1 MTAATIAGIDI
12 GGSKTHVAVACR
24 GNMAAER
31 VLDSAEWRV
40 RDFDADALSLARLLH
55 QMHEERPAALAVGS
69 HGCDTQRE
77 CEAFQRALE
86 RAIGTAVH
94 VVNDAELM
102 VPAAGF
108 MQGIGL
114 VSGTGSIAVSRL
126 KDDTMLAA
134 GGWGWIL
141 GDEGSAPSL
150 VRDAARAVRACID
163 RGDAPDQ
170 LAGALLQTLGGSD
183 PTQLGGL
190 LQRAGSAAA
199 VGRHAHAVFAAAQ
212 AGSHLA
218 ARVIETAGQ
227 SLADLVGQLV
237 RRGAPAERVVAGGG
251 VISSQPLLMMAFTE
265 AMRNV
270 LPSTEVTLLRSPPV
284 AGALVLAERLLTG
297 RAASETERPGAR
309 A

>member
-12 GGSKTHVAVACR
+12 GGSKTHIAVACR
-24 GNMAAER
+24 GKMLAEQ
-31 VLDSAEWRV
+31 VLDSAKWRV
-40 RDFDADALSLARLLH
+40 REFDADALSLARLLQ
-55 QMHEERPAALAVGS
+55 QMYNGRPAAFAVGS
-69 HGCDTQRE
+69 HGCDTQGE

-86 RAIGTAVH
+86 RAIGTAVQ

-114 VSGTGSIAVSRL
+114 VAGTGSIAVSRL
-126 KDDTMLAA
+126 KDDTMLVA

-141 GDEGSAPSL
+141 GDEGSAPAL
-150 VRDAARAVRACID
+150 VRDAARAVRASID
-163 RGDAPDQ
+163 NGDAPDQ
-170 LAGALLQTLGGSD
+170 LVDALLGALGGSD

-218 ARVIETAGQ
+218 AYVIETAGR
-227 SLADLVGQLV
+227 SLADLVRQLV

-251 VISSQPLLMMAFTE
+251 VISSQSLLMTSFTD

-270 LPSTEVTLLRSPPV
+270 LPDTQVILLRSPPV
-284 AGALVLAERLLTG
+284 AGALVLAERLLAGRAKLETG
-297 RAASETERPGAR
+297 RPRARP
-309 A
+309 

>member
-12 GGSKTHVAVACR
+12 GGSKTHIAVACR

-40 RDFDADALSLARLLH
+40 RDLAADALSLARLL
-55 QMHEERPAALAVGS
+55 QQIYEERPATLAVGS

-77 CEAFQRALE
+77 CDAFQRALE

-108 MQGIGL
+108 VQGIGL
-114 VSGTGSIAVSRL
+114 VAGTGSIAVSRL
-126 KDDTMLAA
+126 KDDTMLVA

-141 GDEGSAPSL
+141 GDDGSAPAL
-150 VRDAARAVRACID
+150 VRDAARAVRASID
-163 RGDAPDQ
+163 NGNAPDQ
-170 LAGALLQTLGGSD
+170 LVDALMGALGGSD

-218 ARVIETAGQ
+218 ACVIEMAGR
-227 SLADLVGQLV
+227 SLADLVLRLV
-237 RRGAPAERVVAGGG
+237 RRGAPDERVVAGGG
-251 VISSQPLLMMAFTE
+251 VISSQPLLMTAFRE

-270 LPSTEVTLLRSPPV
+270 LPGTEVILLRSPPV

-297 RAASETERPGAR
+297 RAESETRRPGATP
-309 A
+309 